1 MNDDPRLRLKAED
14 RARLDILFLAKHAK
28 GSGAPD
34 PVDGTHA
41 VYHHELAETLR
52 GLGLNLRI
60 GNRYDDLIAAEAPDF
75 VFTLLNRGGFLNSEM
90 LAPLVAR
97 WRGIPHLGASP
108 ILRGLGDDKHLMKL
122 AARARGV
129 PTPESEIHRRGS
141 GPLRIPDLGAKMV
154 VKPNA
159 SSASWGVKIMADR
172 AEMRAHADWLLGQG
186 HDVLF
191 EAYAEGI
198 ELAVPVIGGRHGE
211 PVWLPVMKYV
221 SADDD
226 RIRTYEE
233 KRGLVPSSEGFHP
246 LGDLDVSA
254 LATEAA
260 ARMIPEIWPFDYG
273 RFEFKYDPES
283 GALAFLELNMS
294 CNLWSRKTLGLSWR
308 SLGWSHAEL
317 VETILC
323 HSLLRQGV
331 IADVE
336 KGDGHDDDGAGARG
350 EAPGR
355 GRPAFAG

>member
-1 MNDDPRLRLKAED
+1 MIHDPRLRLKAAD

-52 GLGLNLRI
+52 GLGLRLQI
-60 GNRYDDLIAAEAPDF
+60 GSRYDDLIEAEAPNF

-90 LAPLVAR
+90 LAPLIAR
-97 WRGIPHLGASP
+97 WRGVPHLGASP

-129 PTPESEIHRRGS
+129 ATPASDIHRRGS
-141 GPLRIPDLGAKMV
+141 GALRIPDLGAKMV

-159 SSASWGVKIMADR
+159 SSASWGVKIMTDR
-172 AEMRAHADWLLGQG
+172 AEMRAHANWLLDQG

-191 EAYAEGI
+191 ESYAEGI
-198 ELAVPVIGGRHGE
+198 ELAVLVIGGRQGE
-211 PVWLPVMKYV
+211 AVWLPVMKYT

-233 KRGLVPSSEGFHP
+233 KRGLAPSSEGFHP
-246 LGDLDVSA
+246 LQDLAVAA

-273 RFEFKYDPES
+273 RFEFKFNPET
-283 GALAFLELNMS
+283 GALSFLELNMS

-323 HSLLRQGV
+323 HSLWRQGV
-331 IADVE
+331 IVEVEGVQADE
-336 KGDGHDDDGAGARG
+336 NDGIGAGGA
-350 EAPGR
+350 APGR
-355 GRPAFAG
+355 RRSTLAV